1 MWKRGTTLALVTF
14 TLILTVSCLI
24 AGAGSSPLH
33 AANPTST
40 VPSTGA
46 SKSVVNA
53 VYLTNQ
59 STTQKWEKYFTVDT
73 SQKNLQNTV
82 SYLSGLGTR
91 HSSRPECNTSADYIF
106 TTLESYGYT
115 PLRDYFTVVWQDT
128 PHTTQNIY
136 CVKPSPSPDIVLLA
150 CHYDS
155 LRALRVGSV
164 IYGLS
169 NTNCPGAVD
178 DASGVAVLLET
189 ARLLANVSLEKT
201 VVFAFLSG
209 EEGNSTAQHWFG
221 SQQLINHGYSLF
233 TASLSNIKRV
243 VYLDTL
249 GETPYGESHGNIT
262 VFSTLAVYPQ
272 TASLIGAASDLG
284 ISIFPKTNTRA
295 SSSSDAQSQFCSE
308 WKLQSVLP
316 TVTISQG
323 NWNLTESVRLTD
335 HDTASK
341 VDYTFL
347 ENVTRILTA
356 SLIREFYTLPPA
368 SPSYAHEWM
377 KIASLNLHGIS
388 LVERDYFEYLA
399 DPNSDV
405 VIVGPELHFSAE
417 ELQELIA
424 AGKPLILTGETG
436 VSLLK
441 SLGAQ
446 LESIQSNTQHISVSR
461 VDLFYHP
468 VWENVEENA
477 NLTIGPGQ
485 STLITSG
492 GNLFTFLGCEGG
504 CWLGFYYGNQSLKY
518 VFYVGRDNPTNL
530 SLQAKRVLSNLV
542 FWSSLK
548 QEHVLYLQPSRI
560 VAGEKIDLI
569 MTIRSALSWE
579 TIQTNKVNLTVTQNG
594 KQIYHNSLSASNG
607 Y

>member
-1 MWKRGTTLALVTF
+1 VWKRGTTLALVTF

-33 AANPTST
+33 AVNPTST

-91 HSSRPECNTSADYIF
+91 HPSRPECNTSADYIF
-106 TTLESYGYT
+106 TTLESYGYS

-136 CVKPSPSPDIVLLA
+136 CVKPAPSPDIVLLA

-221 SQQLINHGYSLF
+221 SQQLISHGYSLF

-243 VYLDTL
+243 VYLL
-249 GETPYGESHGNIT
+249 
-262 VFSTLAVYPQ
+262 L
-272 TASLIGAASDLG
+272 
-284 ISIFPKTNTRA
+284 
-295 SSSSDAQSQFCSE
+295 
-308 WKLQSVLP
+308 
-316 TVTISQG
+316 
-323 NWNLTESVRLTD
+323 
-335 HDTASK
+335 
-341 VDYTFL
+341 
-347 ENVTRILTA
+347 
-356 SLIREFYTLPPA
+356 
-368 SPSYAHEWM
+368 
-377 KIASLNLHGIS
+377 
-388 LVERDYFEYLA
+388 
-399 DPNSDV
+399 
-405 VIVGPELHFSAE
+405 
-417 ELQELIA
+417 
-424 AGKPLILTGETG
+424 GKPLT
-436 VSLLK
+436 
-441 SLGAQ
+441 
-446 LESIQSNTQHISVSR
+446 VSR
-461 VDLFYHP
+461 
-468 VWENVEENA
+468 
-477 NLTIGPGQ
+477 T
-485 STLITSG
+485 
-492 GNLFTFLGCEGG
+492 
-504 CWLGFYYGNQSLKY
+504 
-518 VFYVGRDNPTNL
+518 
-530 SLQAKRVLSNLV
+530 
-542 FWSSLK
+542 
-548 QEHVLYLQPSRI
+548 
-560 VAGEKIDLI
+560 
-569 MTIRSALSWE
+569 E
-579 TIQTNKVNLTVTQNG
+579 T
-594 KQIYHNSLSASNG
+594 
-607 Y
+607 